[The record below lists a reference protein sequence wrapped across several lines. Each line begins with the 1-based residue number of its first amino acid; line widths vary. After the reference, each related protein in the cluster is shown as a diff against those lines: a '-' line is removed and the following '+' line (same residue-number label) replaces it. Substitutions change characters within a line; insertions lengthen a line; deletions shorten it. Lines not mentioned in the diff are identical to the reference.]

1 MNEAIL
7 AFHYQCFGLR
17 HKMHPASFC
26 MYFDVNE
33 RNLKLSGGV
42 WSSLP
47 SCADLSDDNNCV
59 RIGLVPT
66 TQPPPTSGNT

>member
-1 MNEAIL
+1 
-7 AFHYQCFGLR
+7 
-17 HKMHPASFC
+17 

-66 TQPPPTSGNT
+66 TQPPPTSGNTWIYLRIYFEIDELWSYPHRRS